1 MIYFK
6 LLEFNPNKKIDVN
19 RALEHTINTKIV
31 KMIFNYVKEFHI
43 RQADNEII
51 YDKPIHAPIDGNVK
65 YYAKEYRKRLYDED
79 SKKKKKKK

>member
-19 RALEHTINTKIV
+19 RALEH
-31 KMIFNYVKEFHI
+31 NYVKEFHI
-43 RQADNEII
+43 KQADNEII

-65 YYAKEYRKRLYDED
+65 YSAKEYRKRLYDED
-79 SKKKKKKK
+79 SKKKKMMEK